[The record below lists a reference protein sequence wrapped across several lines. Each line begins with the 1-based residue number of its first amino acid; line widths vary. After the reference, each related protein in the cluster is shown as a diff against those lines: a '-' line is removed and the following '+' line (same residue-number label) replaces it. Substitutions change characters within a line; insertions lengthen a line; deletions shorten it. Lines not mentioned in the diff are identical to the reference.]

1 MEFLSLDPLSLAVGA
16 AAGLV
21 FGLLAAGLV
30 AAGKI
35 AKRDVSLAKAHTER
49 DQARQQLR
57 SEAELRASVEANF
70 SEAFHNL
77 ANDILHR
84 QSSRFLEQN
93 RRNLDGILNPLQER
107 IREFQ
112 HTVQQSSQR
121 SGERA
126 ASLSERLK
134 QLEGLN
140 LQMSR
145 EADRLTRALKGDSK
159 TQGNWGEVVLERI
172 LEESGLRLG
181 EDYYRQG
188 SGMEVTDAAKRRVRP
203 DVIVRLPEDKHLV
216 IDSKVSLLAYERF
229 AAGEKDC
236 RSGHAKDLVRSIRS
250 HVDGLGAKHYQAGG
264 GLNSP
269 DFVVMF
275 MPIEAAFSIAL
286 KTDKALIQYAWDQKV
301 MIATPTTLMAT
312 LWTIASIWRQEN
324 QARYAL
330 EIAKQSG
337 QLYDKIVGFVET
349 LQDIGKSMDKAREH
363 YDKAMNQ
370 LSTGRGNVIS
380 RAERIRRMGAR
391 ASKRLPPECVREA
404 GEDEDGVSSVEDENP
419 SLQRN

>member
-1 MEFLSLDPLSLAVGA
+1 MELLSLDSISLAVGA

-49 DQARQQLR
+49 DQARQQLK
-57 SEAELRASVEANF
+57 SEAELRSSVEANF

-77 ANDILHR
+77 ANDILHQ
-84 QSSRFLEQN
+84 QSGRFLEQN
-93 RRNLDGILNPLQER
+93 KRNLDGILNPLQER

-112 HTVQQSSQR
+112 HTVQQSNQQ

-145 EADRLTRALKGDSK
+145 EADKLTRALKGDSK

-172 LEESGLRLG
+172 LEESGLRQG

-188 SGMEVTDAAKRRVRP
+188 SGMEVTDDSNRRVRP

-229 AAGEKDC
+229 AAGEQDR

-269 DFVVMF
+269 DFVIMF

-286 KTDKALIQYAWDQKV
+286 NTDKALIQYAWDQKV
-301 MIATPTTLMAT
+301 MIVTPTTLMAT

-324 QARYAL
+324 QTRYAL

-337 QLYDKIVGFVET
+337 QLYDKIAGFVET

-391 ASKRLPPECVREA
+391 ASKRLPPECVQETA
-404 GEDEDGVSSVEDENP
+404 EDEDEVSSVENETP
-419 SLQRN
+419 SGQRN